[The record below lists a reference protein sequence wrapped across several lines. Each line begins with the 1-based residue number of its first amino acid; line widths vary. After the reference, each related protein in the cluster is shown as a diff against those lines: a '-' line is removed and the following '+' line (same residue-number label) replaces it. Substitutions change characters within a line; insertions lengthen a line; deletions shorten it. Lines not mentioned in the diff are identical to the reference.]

1 MSSSDVSWPAKLA
14 NLLFTAELQRRLDA
28 AGSKVRA
35 LAAHPGLVRSEIY
48 AQSGP
53 ATRLMVRLA
62 GQSPERG
69 AVADLPGDSFTGPS
83 RLAHMRGAP
92 ELINRSTAARDEQ
105 LAARLWALSERLTG
119 TRFPLA

>member
-1 MSSSDVSWPAKLA
+1 V
-14 NLLFTAELQRRLDA
+14 DA
-28 AGSKVRA
+28 VGSKVRA

-69 AVADLPGDSFTGPS
+69 ALPVLYAAVADLPGDSFTGPS